1 MLTAFTFSWDV
12 PVAKDWELTTEG
24 GSEVLRMLVARPA
37 YNPRRPTQFAVAST
51 PPFDKVTVEA
61 DVKPL
66 TNSIIIV
73 YCYNDRA
80 HFNYAHLSM
89 DTGTKQPVHNGI
101 FHVFGG
107 ERVRISQLEGPA
119 SFAAIGRWYRVR
131 LVHDGSAGSVDVS
144 VDGKPLPSLHA
155 VDLSIRSGGIGLGSF
170 FETAEFRN
178 VTISGTKLRSTP

>member
-1 MLTAFTFSWDV
+1 MSSLRAFGYSWVV
-12 PVAKDWELTTEG
+12 PVEKDWEVTNEG
-24 GSEVLRMLVARPA
+24 GVDILRMLVARPA
-37 YNPRRPTQFAVAST
+37 YNPRRPAQFALADT
-51 PPFDKVTVEA
+51 PAYDKVSIEA

-66 TNSIIIV
+66 KNSVIFV
-73 YCYNDRA
+73 FTYKDPA

-119 SFAAIGRWYRVR
+119 SFPHVGRWYHVRVD
-131 LVHDGSAGSVDVS
+131 HDGSTGSVDVS

-155 VDLSIRSGGIGLGSF
+155 VDLSLRSGRVGIGSF

-178 VTISGTKLRSTP
+178 VKISGTAPAR